1 MSSMDKTFVSDIS
14 QKNFSESEKVHL
26 LCLNKGVVKALKKK
40 YKSLNDNSIIALSE
54 LNDFLPTIK
63 MKTFLGIFNRGKA
76 ETFHADLLQTI
87 SNKDTITDKLDDN
100 EPEPTLAQSLADKIA
115 VFGGSWTF
123 IISFFSFIL
132 IWILINIG
140 FLISNGFDPY
150 PFILLNLILSCLASI
165 QAPIIMMSQNRQ
177 DEKDRIRAQKDYLIN
192 LKAELEIRELHQK
205 VDTLAEII
213 SKNISP
219 KL

>member
-1 MSSMDKTFVSDIS
+1 MSSIDKTFVSDIS
-14 QKNFSESEKVHL
+14 QKTFSESEKVHL

-40 YKSLNDNSIIALSE
+40 YKSLNDTSLIALSE
-54 LNDFLPTIK
+54 LNEFLPSVK

-76 ETFHADLLQTI
+76 ETFHTDLLQTI
-87 SNKDTITDKLDDN
+87 SNKETITDKLDDN
-100 EPEPTLAQSLADKIA
+100 EPEPTLAQSLADRIA

-205 VDTLAEII
+205 VDNLADLVF
-213 SKNISP
+213 KNLSN
-219 KL
+219 KS